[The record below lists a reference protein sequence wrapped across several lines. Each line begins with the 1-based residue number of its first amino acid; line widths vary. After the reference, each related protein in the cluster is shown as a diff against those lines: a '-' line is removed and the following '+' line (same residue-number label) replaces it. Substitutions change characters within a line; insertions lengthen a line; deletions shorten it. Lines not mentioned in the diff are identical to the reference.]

1 MLTDSFGFG
10 PRGAP
15 SRTWFTPAFSTFS
28 ICEMQSSAT
37 ALAAIAKSTREGSLK
52 KDETVCAI
60 ATGSGVKDF
69 YPPFNDVSQIPH
81 ADSSE
86 SIRIVLEKMFEKE
99 SSEERDI
106 WIGPEPGVQP

>member
-1 MLTDSFGFG
+1 
-10 PRGAP
+10 
-15 SRTWFTPAFSTFS
+15 
-28 ICEMQSSAT
+28 MQSSAT

-52 KDETVCAI
+52 KDETVSAI
-60 ATGSGVKDF
+60 ATGSGFKDF

-99 SSEERDI
+99 SSEK
-106 WIGPEPGVQP
+106 